1 MELIC
6 PPVLLHILPTY
17 VMFSA
22 TSSLGNTL
30 IIQKILFC
38 VDQTM
43 LSLGIFIDLKKW
55 EEMMN
60 LCNRLVV
67 TKQLKLVLCML
78 SVYNRGLSGL
88 RNNNNND
95 KNVPLKIIG
104 YKDLK
109 RVRKK
114 SQCKKKNYDSRPLL
128 KN

>member
-1 MELIC
+1 
-6 PPVLLHILPTY
+6 
-17 VMFSA
+17 
-22 TSSLGNTL
+22 
-30 IIQKILFC
+30 
-38 VDQTM
+38 
-43 LSLGIFIDLKKW
+43 
-55 EEMMN
+55 MMN

-104 YKDLK
+104 YKNLK

-114 SQCKKKNYDSRPLL
+114 KPVQKEEL
-128 KN
+128 